1 MVSGILDYA
10 GLLIQGLGVTVLVT
24 SLGALLAL
32 IVAFTLGLA
41 RTSRFVVVR
50 IAGTI
55 PMEVFRGTSLL
66 VLMFWFFFALP
77 FLGIELSPIAAG
89 VLALGLNEGSY
100 AAEIVRSSVQGRP
113 RGQYEACRALGL
125 SPTRTL
131 WRVILPQSVPSML
144 PGFGNVFIDL
154 LKNTSLVSLVTV
166 TELTFTA
173 QIIRATTGETASA
186 FLTILVL
193 YFLLSL
199 LAGRLMK
206 FLERRFSLTRE
217 LPRRRQYR
225 LRDTEKKGA
234 KS

>member
-1 MVSGILDYA
+1 MSGIVDYA
-10 GLLIQGLGVTVLVT
+10 GLLLQGLGVTVLVT
-24 SLGALLAL
+24 ILGALLAL
-32 IVAFTLGLA
+32 VVAFTLGLA
-41 RTSRFVVVR
+41 RTSRFIVIR

-55 PMEVFRGTSLL
+55 PMELFRGTSLL

-77 FLGIELSPIAAG
+77 FLGVQLTPILAG

-100 AAEIVRSSVQGRP
+100 AAEIVRSSVQGRA
-113 RGQYEACRALGL
+113 RGQSEACRALGL
-125 SPTRTL
+125 SRQRTL
-131 WRVILPQSVPSML
+131 WRILLPQSVPSML

-193 YFLLSL
+193 YFILSL

-206 FLERRFSLTRE
+206 YLEGRFSLTRE
-217 LPRRRQYR
+217 LPRRRMFRQP
-225 LRDTEKKGA
+225 EQSGSEVSA
-234 KS
+234 